1 MNTMSALADP
11 ESGLPEPRLFAR
23 PLHLTEPD
31 YTRPLLELSPKQRQD
46 IMRKLV
52 FLYGKERA
60 EACFEELERIMRV
73 YYAHKTPEMLETER
87 AFDPAE
93 RFTEKD
99 VILITY
105 GDLITSPQKKPLRAL
120 SDFLTLFM
128 GSVINTVHILPF
140 FPSSSDRGFS
150 IIAYEEVDPR
160 LGSWDDIEE
169 LSLRLRLMF
178 DGVFNHVSASSRS
191 FQEFLNGN
199 PNFQDFFIRFS
210 TREEISEDHLRLIL
224 RPRVTDLLTGFDT
237 IAGRQY
243 VWTTFG
249 PDQIDLNF
257 KNEKVLARIVEIL
270 LYYVRRGADL
280 VRLDAITYLWSEL
293 GTSCAHLHQTH
304 AVVQLFRC
312 ILDVVAPHVGLVT
325 ETNVPHEELITYFG
339 KGTDEAQ
346 MVYNFALPPLV
357 LLSFQEANCE
367 LLSQWAE
374 NLENPS
380 DTATYFNFL
389 DSHDGI
395 GLLPIRN
402 IVSPERVEN
411 LVRKALSHGGIISYR
426 EDADGKMS
434 PYEINTTWYSALN
447 GTGEEDVDLQVDRF
461 LASRAI
467 ALVLRGV
474 PGTYLPSLLG
484 AQNDL
489 TSVLESGEPR
499 SINRKS
505 IEEEA
510 LNEKLAD
517 RTSSTYK
524 VASRFRELIEKRT
537 ETPAFHPNGAQRI
550 LRRNPSVFSIVRV
563 STDGKQ
569 RVLALTN
576 VSADPQEVSFS
587 ETEIGVHAEAWRDIL
602 TGRTLNSSSGGV
614 QATLEP
620 YQNLWLAPA

>member
-1 MNTMSALADP
+1 MNVMSALADP
-11 ESGLPEPRLFAR
+11 ESGLPDPRLFAR
-23 PLHLTEPD
+23 RLHLAEPD
-31 YTRPLLELSPKQRQD
+31 YTRPLLELSPKDRQD
-46 IMRKLV
+46 ITHKLV

-73 YYAHKTPEMLETER
+73 YYAHKTPEMLEADS

-99 VILITY
+99 LILITY
-105 GDLITSPQKKPLRAL
+105 GDLIKSPQKTPLRAL
-120 SDFLTLFM
+120 SDFLTVFM

-150 IIAYEEVDPR
+150 VIAYEEVDPR
-160 LGSWDDIEE
+160 LGTWDDIEE
-169 LSLRLRLMF
+169 LSQRFRLMF

-199 PNFQDFFIRFS
+199 PSVQDFFIRFS

-224 RPRVTDLLTGFDT
+224 RPRVTDLLTGFNT

-257 KNEKVLARIVEIL
+257 KNEKVLTRIVEML
-270 LYYVRRGADL
+270 LYYVRRGADII
-280 VRLDAITYLWSEL
+280 RLDAITYLWSEL

-325 ETNVPHEELITYFG
+325 ETNVPHEDLITYFG

-357 LLSFQEANCE
+357 LLSFQEGNCE
-367 LLSQWAE
+367 LLSEWAAK
-374 NLENPS
+374 LENPS

-395 GLLPIRN
+395 GLLPIKN
-402 IVSPERVEN
+402 LVNPERLDG
-411 LVRKALSHGGIISYR
+411 LVQKALSHGGIISYR
-426 EDADGKMS
+426 EDAEGKMS

-447 GTGEEDVDLQVDRF
+447 GTSEEDVDLQVDRF

-467 ALVLRGV
+467 ALVLQGV

-489 TSVLESGEPR
+489 ASVLESGEPR
-499 SINRKS
+499 TINRKS
-505 IEEEA
+505 IDEEA
-510 LNEKLAD
+510 LIEKLGD
-517 RTSSTYK
+517 RASSTYK
-524 VASRFRELIEKRT
+524 VANGFRELIEKRI
-537 ETPAFHPNGAQRI
+537 ETPAFHPNGEQRV
-550 LRRNPSVFSIVRV
+550 LMRNPSVFSVVRV

-576 VSADPQEVSFS
+576 VSADIQEISFS
-587 ETEIGVHAEAWRDIL
+587 LEEIGAKDRAWKDAL
-602 TGRTLNSSSGGV
+602 TGRSFDASSGKL

-620 YQNLWLAPA
+620 YQNLWLASG

>member
-1 MNTMSALADP
+1 
-11 ESGLPEPRLFAR
+11 
-23 PLHLTEPD
+23 
-31 YTRPLLELSPKQRQD
+31 
-46 IMRKLV
+46 
-52 FLYGKERA
+52 
-60 EACFEELERIMRV
+60 
-73 YYAHKTPEMLETER
+73 
-87 AFDPAE
+87 
-93 RFTEKD
+93 
-99 VILITY
+99 
-105 GDLITSPQKKPLRAL
+105 
-120 SDFLTLFM
+120 
-128 GSVINTVHILPF
+128 
-140 FPSSSDRGFS
+140 
-150 IIAYEEVDPR
+150 
-160 LGSWDDIEE
+160 
-169 LSLRLRLMF
+169 MF

-270 LYYVRRGADL
+270 LYYVRPGADL
-280 VRLDAITYLWSEL
+280 IRLDAITYLWSEL

-346 MVYNFALPPLV
+346 MVYNVALPPLV

-380 DTATYFNFL
+380 DTAT
-389 DSHDGI
+389 
-395 GLLPIRN
+395 
-402 IVSPERVEN
+402 
-411 LVRKALSHGGIISYR
+411 
-426 EDADGKMS
+426 
-434 PYEINTTWYSALN
+434 
-447 GTGEEDVDLQVDRF
+447 LQVDRF

-505 IEEEA
+505 IDEEA
-510 LNEKLAD
+510 LIEKLGD

-537 ETPAFHPNGAQRI
+537 ETPAFHPNGAQRV
-550 LRRNPSVFSIVRV
+550 LKSNPSVFSIVRV

-576 VSADPQEVSFS
+576 VSANPQEVSFS
-587 ETEIGVHAEAWRDIL
+587 ETEIGVHAEVWRDIL

-614 QATLEP
+614 QATLEH